1 MKWKELNNDKDIKDN
16 LWFVRYEK
24 MLINELENVLSEYI
38 IKPITEE
45 NIEDVFHLMRGNK
58 YFYSKTQNHEVTI
71 EECLED
77 IDALPPRV
85 EKSKKTFVALYDK
98 DKCLAV
104 IDFIEGYPKE
114 DIGYLGLL
122 MLDESIQRKGVGE
135 KILTNIFKVARDKK
149 FKIIELACHETNKS
163 GFDFWTKMGFFDV
176 RKSKRETDG
185 KIYKLISMQYRL

>member
-1 MKWKELNNDKDIKDN
+1 
-16 LWFVRYEK
+16 

-38 IKPITEE
+38 IKPITAE

-77 IDALPPRV
+77 IDALPPGV
-85 EKSKKTFVALYDK
+85 EKAKKTFVAVYDK

-104 IDFIEGYPKE
+104 VDFIEGFPKD

-122 MLDESIQRKGVGE
+122 MLDESIQRKGVGK
-135 KILTNIFKVARDKK
+135 KILTNIFKVARDRQ
-149 FKIIELACHETNKS
+149 FKIIELACHETNEN
-163 GFDFWTKMGFFDV
+163 GFDFWTKMGFFEV
-176 RKSKRETDG
+176 RKSERETDG
-185 KIYKLISMQYRL
+185 KIYNLIAMQCKV

>member
-1 MKWKELNNDKDIKDN
+1 MKWKELNNDKVIKDN
-16 LWFVRYEK
+16 LCFARYEK

-38 IKPITEE
+38 IKPITKE

-77 IDALPPRV
+77 INALPPKV
-85 EKSKKTFVALYDK
+85 EKEKKTFVALYDN

-122 MLDESIQRKGVGE
+122 MLDEGIQRKGVGE

-149 FKIIELACHETNKS
+149 FKIIELACHEANKN

-176 RKSKRETDG
+176 RKSERETDG
-185 KIYKLISMQYRL
+185 KIYNLISMQFRL

>member
-1 MKWKELNNDKDIKDN
+1 MIISSVTYNELEIIYI
-16 LWFVRYEK
+16 LRGMK

-38 IKPITEE
+38 IKQITEE
-45 NIEDVFHLMRGNK
+45 NIEDVFHLMKSNK

-85 EKSKKTFVALYDK
+85 ENAKKTFVALYDK

-114 DIGYLGLL
+114 EIGYLGLL
-122 MLDESIQRKGVGE
+122 MLDESIQRKGMGK
-135 KILTNIFKVARDKK
+135 KILTKIFKVAKDKQ
-149 FKIIELACHETNKS
+149 FKIIELACHETNEN
-163 GFDFWTKMGFFDV
+163 GFNFWTKMGFFEV

-185 KIYKLISMQYRL
+185 KIYNLISMQCRL